1 MKKNLEIYK
10 ETVKKYWNKRQTKQK
25 KQNQEWKWQTMKEKE
40 SGNKRKSE
48 LDKW

>member
-1 MKKNLEIYK
+1 MKKISKYTKKQL
-10 ETVKKYWNKRQTKQK
+10 KKYWNKRQTKQK